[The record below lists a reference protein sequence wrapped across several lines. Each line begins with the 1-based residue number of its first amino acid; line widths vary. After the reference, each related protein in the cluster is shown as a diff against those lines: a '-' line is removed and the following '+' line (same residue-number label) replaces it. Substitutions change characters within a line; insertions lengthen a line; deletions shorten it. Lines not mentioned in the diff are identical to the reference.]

1 MEQEW
6 LIHGYSPLRHNSFF
20 SWETLIAELK
30 IDTVLT
36 IKMSKH
42 HIEKPT
48 NQKAMLTLVGMLKL
62 IIFNLY

>member
-1 MEQEW
+1 MV
-6 LIHGYSPLRHNSFF
+6 LFLPFL
-20 SWETLIAELK
+20 TLIAELK
-30 IDTVLT
+30 IDTFLT

-42 HIEKPT
+42 HIVKPT

>member
-1 MEQEW
+1 MV
-6 LIHGYSPLRHNSFF
+6 LFLPFL
-20 SWETLIAELK
+20 TLIAELK
-30 IDTVLT
+30 IDTFLT

-42 HIEKPT
+42 HIVKPS